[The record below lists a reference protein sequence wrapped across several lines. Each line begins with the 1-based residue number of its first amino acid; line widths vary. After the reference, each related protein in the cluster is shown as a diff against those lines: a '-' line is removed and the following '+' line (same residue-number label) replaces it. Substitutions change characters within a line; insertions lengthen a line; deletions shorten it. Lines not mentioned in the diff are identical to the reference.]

1 MSDDHPADDVIARV
15 AALPPLRNA
24 IGRQRLS
31 ARRSL
36 GQHFLLDLNLARRIA
51 RAAGP
56 LGTGT
61 TIEVGPGPGGLTR
74 ALLIE
79 GAGHV
84 IAVERDPRAIASL
97 RDLGQAAQGRLD
109 VIEGDARRLA
119 FDTLGTAPRRVVA
132 NLPYNIATMLIVQWL
147 AAPRALESI
156 TVMVQK
162 EVAMRLC
169 AVAGSPD
176 HGRLGILVR
185 WLTEPTLLFEVP
197 ASAFT
202 PPPRVTSALVRLVP
216 RPQPLHPAHG
226 ATLQRLT
233 AAAFGQ
239 RRKML
244 RASLRPLGGEM
255 LLQEAGID
263 PQARPET
270 LDVADFCR
278 LARAYDRVATSGA
291 AAKPVDEPVEP
302 GQPAPPAPFSDQD

>member
-1 MSDDHPADDVIARV
+1 MPDDHPPDDIIARV
-15 AALPPLRNA
+15 AALPPLRNV

-56 LGTGT
+56 LQTGT
-61 TIEVGPGPGGLTR
+61 TIEIGPGPGGLTR

-79 GAGHV
+79 GADHV
-84 IAVERDPRAIASL
+84 IAIERDPRAIASL
-97 RDLGQAAQGRLD
+97 RDLEQAAGDRLV
-109 VIEGDARRLA
+109 VIEGDARRQA
-119 FDTLGTAPRRVVA
+119 FDTLGTPPRRVVA
-132 NLPYNIATMLIVQWL
+132 NLPYNIATMLIVKWL
-147 AAPRALESI
+147 ATPRTFESI

-162 EVAMRLC
+162 EVALRLC
-169 AVAGSPD
+169 AVAGSSD

-185 WLTEPTLLFEVP
+185 WLTEPTVLFELP
-197 ASAFT
+197 PSAFT

-216 RPQPLHPAHG
+216 RQQPLYPARS

-244 RASLRPLGGEM
+244 RASLRRLGGEP
-255 LLQEAGID
+255 LLEEAGID

-278 LARAYDRVATSGA
+278 LARAYDRTVTSGA
-291 AAKPVDEPVEP
+291 AAKPVDEIVEP
-302 GQPAPPAPFSDQD
+302 GQPAPAMPFADKD